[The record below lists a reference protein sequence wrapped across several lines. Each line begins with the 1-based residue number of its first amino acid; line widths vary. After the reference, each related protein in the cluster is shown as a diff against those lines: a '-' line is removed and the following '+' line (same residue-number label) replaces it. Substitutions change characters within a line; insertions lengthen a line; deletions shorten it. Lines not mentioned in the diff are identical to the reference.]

1 VKKKSGKYRLINSA
15 ININRVIIKDI
26 NLPSISDKFTEEFA
40 RRVINSYFN
49 FFSDYDQL
57 KLNEKS
63 KDLIA
68 IIIDLGLL
76 R

>member
-1 VKKKSGKYRLINSA
+1 MKKKSSKYRLINSA
-15 ININRVIIKDI
+15 TNINRVTIKDA
-26 NLPSISDKFTEEFA
+26 NLPSIPNKFTEKFA
-40 RRVINSYFN
+40 ERAISSYLD
-49 FFSDYDQL
+49 FFSGYDQL